1 MLSPRICN
9 WLHLTL
15 HHILYAIKMV
25 FMLFRMSAAMKMIV
39 DQKAR
44 PVNYDTTWLESDGDD
59 AREDESFSAGPSKK
73 HCRRGR
79 ELELLS
85 CNDVV
90 APPLWTLPM
99 THSPIY
105 LQHLYEVAIM
115 AQEEDI
121 YAPLE
126 FESDFDDDDD
136 EEVKDPPP
144 DLEDK
149 KFVLSLNSDVS
160 RILGPELEAHF
171 LSILKIDKKDSVLAN
186 TLSQSKKTSKK
197 NTSGSEGASNTSK
210 FVSGRV
216 GHDTGITFTGGNNNS
231 GGNSGNGKQGHISN
245 RQVSTRVVTP
255 YGMGV
260 IIERIRE
267 SDGMQKVSLDW
278 GATCVFNS
286 FSIQMITDS
295 QQMKD
300 SVGNVLPPHIR
311 YLLTAWRESRS
322 KEGGDE
328 DSAMA
333 EEEEEV
339 EREEEGSDVMDV
351 EGGQNKG
358 SKEMKRLDVLISPF
372 MKFIVN
378 CLANLCGVQVG
389 HQFQCMSE
397 SIHVFAVFLK
407 T

>member
-1 MLSPRICN
+1 
-9 WLHLTL
+9 
-15 HHILYAIKMV
+15 
-25 FMLFRMSAAMKMIV
+25 MSAALKMLV
-39 DQKAR
+39 DQKSR
-44 PVNYDTTWLESDGDD
+44 PVNYDTTWLQDTDQENND
-59 AREDESFSAGPSKK
+59 EDRIGNGGPSKK

-79 ELELLS
+79 ELELLC

-99 THSPIY
+99 THSPTY

-115 AQEEDI
+115 AQQKDI

-136 EEVKDPPP
+136 EEELKDTPMNV
-144 DLEDK
+144 EDK
-149 KFVLSLNSDVS
+149 KYTLSFNNDVS
-160 RILGPELEAHF
+160 RVLGPELEAHF

-197 NTSGSEGASNTSK
+197 PSSSSDSASK
-210 FVSGRV
+210 FGNSVTGRME
-216 GHDTGITFTGGNNNS
+216 HETNITFTGNS
-231 GGNSGNGKQGHISN
+231 SGSSSSSSSSKQGHISN

-260 IIERIRE
+260 IIEKIRE

-286 FSIQMITDS
+286 FSIQMISDS

-311 YLLTAWRESRS
+311 TLLAAWRKNLGRTESS
-322 KEGGDE
+322 AD
-328 DSAMA
+328 DSEADDA
-333 EEEEEV
+333 
-339 EREEEGSDVMDV
+339 MDV
-351 EGGQNKG
+351 VANQDKNKD
-358 SKEMKRLDVLISPF
+358 LDELISPY

-378 CLANLCGVQVG
+378 CLANVCGVQVS
-389 HQFQCMSE
+389 MSCAF
-397 SIHVFAVFLK
+397 S
-407 T
+407 